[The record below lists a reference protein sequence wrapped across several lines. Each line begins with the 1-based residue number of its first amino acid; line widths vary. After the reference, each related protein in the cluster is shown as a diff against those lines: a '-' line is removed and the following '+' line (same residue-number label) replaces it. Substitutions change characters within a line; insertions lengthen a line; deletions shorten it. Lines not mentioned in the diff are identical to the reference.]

1 ETLIR
6 AYNGRKRWRKGQK
19 VLSWLYGI
27 EINVVR
33 EIWRRN
39 SRYPAS
45 LDTNVVS
52 VAVKRS
58 ESGTIDANMVKRLS
72 LALAD
77 LPPRQREAV
86 ACRFLRRM
94 TLRQTAETMGC
105 AEGTVKAAT
114 SAGIKNLRKN
124 MKFTQHG

>member
-1 ETLIR
+1 MDRTATGDRIAFGELVRIVQDDLMRFALAQGLQSSDGTDAVQETLIR

-45 LDTNVVS
+45 LDT
-52 VAVKRS
+52 
-58 ESGTIDANMVKRLS
+58 
-72 LALAD
+72 
-77 LPPRQREAV
+77 
-86 ACRFLRRM
+86 
-94 TLRQTAETMGC
+94 
-105 AEGTVKAAT
+105 
-114 SAGIKNLRKN
+114 
-124 MKFTQHG
+124 